1 MYIFDNFIKNTDL
14 LEAINEDKDFNK
26 PGYMWWPGWGTSWPD
41 TVKKQI
47 ITTIWC
53 GNPIIDI
60 KDTIGFEY
68 WVNTMES
75 GQDKKI
81 HFDKDEASK
90 TLISPLIGCIYYPRE
105 EEFGGGFL
113 EIYEEKEPTR
123 IKAKFN
129 RLIIFDVGRIPHAV
143 STVTGGTR
151 TSMAINLWNKK
162 PSHLN

>member
-1 MYIFDNFIKNTDL
+1 MYDHVFSANL
-14 LEAINEDKDFNK
+14 REQRVVPE
-26 PGYMWWPGWGTSWPD
+26 
-41 TVKKQI
+41 I
-47 ITTIWC
+47 ISQ
-53 GNPIIDI
+53 DI
-60 KDTIGFEY
+60 K
-68 WVNTMES
+68 
-75 GQDKKI
+75 KKI

-90 TLISPLIGCIYYPRE
+90 TLISPIIGCIYYPKK
-105 EEFGGGFL
+105 EEFNGGFL

-129 RLIIFDVGRIPHAV
+129 RLIIFDVGKIPHAV